1 MLDKLE
7 LQPITVLDD
16 YQATMLNE
24 KEVLLTTKVTDT
36 QLKSKIAEVQSLCTI
51 DLS

>member
-1 MLDKLE
+1 MGLFSGLLGNASQLNNDK
-7 LQPITVLDD
+7 I
-16 YQATMLNE
+16 
-24 KEVLLTTKVTDT
+24 DT

>member
-1 MLDKLE
+1 MLRKMNGRYL
-7 LQPITVLDD
+7 VS
-16 YQATMLNE
+16 
-24 KEVLLTTKVTDT
+24 LLLGLLLVFGIYIHT